1 MWNNNNNSPWGGN
14 NRRGGFGGW
23 NNQNSF
29 GNGGNPAQY
38 AQISMAER
46 SSLAQKVMTFT
57 FFSIIAAIAGVW
69 VGDSVLGLQY
79 SFSGGMFLLFFIAE
93 IALMFGAMAAREVE
107 GLNFVLLYGFT
118 FVTGLVISPT
128 IGILMNAGYSGI
140 IYEALGITAGLV
152 LALTAYAWTTKR
164 DFSGLAPYLFV
175 AIIALIIVG
184 FLNIFL
190 HSTFLYTLYL
200 YAGVVIFSFYL
211 MFDVQRTRKYR
222 DTVGNAIALTISIYL
237 DILNLFLFIL
247 QILMELQG
255 GNRR

>member
-1 MWNNNNNSPWGGN
+1 MWNNNNNNPWGG
-14 NRRGGFGGW
+14 NRRGGFGGGW
-23 NNQNSF
+23 N
-29 GNGGNPAQY
+29 NGGNGAYPAQY
-38 AQISMAER
+38 SQISMAER
-46 SSLAQKVMTFT
+46 SSLAQKVMVFT
-57 FFSIIAAIAGVW
+57 FFSIISAIAGVW
-69 VGDSVLGLQY
+69 VGDNALHLQY
-79 SFSGGMFLLFFIAE
+79 NFSGGLFIIFFIAE

-107 GLNFVLLYGFT
+107 GLNFALLYGFT

-128 IGILMNAGYSGI
+128 IGILINAGYSGI
-140 IYEALGITAGLV
+140 VYEALAITSGLV
-152 LALTAYAWTTKR
+152 LALAAYAYTTKR

-175 AIIALIIVG
+175 AVIALIIVG
-184 FLNIFL
+184 VLNIFI

-200 YAGVVIFSFYL
+200 YAGVIIFSFYL

-237 DILNLFLFIL
+237 DILNLFMFIL